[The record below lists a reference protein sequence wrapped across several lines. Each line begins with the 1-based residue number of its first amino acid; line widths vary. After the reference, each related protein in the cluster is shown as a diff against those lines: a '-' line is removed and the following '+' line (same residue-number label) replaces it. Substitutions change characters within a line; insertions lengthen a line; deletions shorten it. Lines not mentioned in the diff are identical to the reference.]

1 LIRARLRTNSNFLRT
16 RCSFPKASTM
26 ESFST
31 AAAITRVCRVYSVTA
46 AIAAPRFP
54 NVRERPSICHALVVT
69 RSSSRITRVLSARFV
84 TPTQSRSAETFS
96 AFEELPHEVR
106 SRETCE
112 HGHGE
117 LRDVPSRVA
126 RRCCHVD
133 PRGLQRAHNLL
144 TLSHTAR
151 AIRWPRYLLMR
162 NLSPTGW
169 LLAHAG

>member
-1 LIRARLRTNSNFLRT
+1 R
-16 RCSFPKASTM
+16 
-26 ESFST
+26 ES
-31 AAAITRVCRVYSVTA
+31 YL
-46 AIAAPRFP
+46 
-54 NVRERPSICHALVVT
+54 HD
-69 RSSSRITRVLSARFV
+69 LSHRRKV
-84 TPTQSRSAETFS
+84 GSAETFS

-144 TLSHTAR
+144 SLSHTAR

-169 LLAHAG
+169 LLAHAGNDAGVSR